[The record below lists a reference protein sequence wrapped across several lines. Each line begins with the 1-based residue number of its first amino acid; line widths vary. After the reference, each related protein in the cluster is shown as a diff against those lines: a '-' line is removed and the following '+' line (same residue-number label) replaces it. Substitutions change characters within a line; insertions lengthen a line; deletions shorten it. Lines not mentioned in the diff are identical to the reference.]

1 MYTSQHFLLYTHA
14 DHTNTRKNNIMSQ
27 QIPFFSLERQ
37 TAKLSSTIIPELQK
51 IIQKNAFIG
60 GDAVQTFE
68 NQLAGYLSAK
78 HVISCASG
86 TDALWMALRALD
98 CKPNTIILTTP
109 FSFISSASEI
119 SANEAHPLFID
130 IEKNTYNI
138 DPVKLSSWLKQ
149 NAHMKDGTTYENKTN
164 LPIKGMVVV
173 NIFGQCADFSEIK
186 KITSEWNLWLIEDAC
201 QAIGSHIDNK
211 MAGTFGDISCFSFY
225 PTKNLGAW
233 GDGGAISTNNDK
245 LADTLR
251 KLRNHGRASHYE
263 YEFYGRN
270 SRFDAMQ
277 AVVLQEKLKVLD
289 KLNNRR
295 REIAEIYN
303 QQLQSNPY
311 ITCPQEVTGHSV
323 YHQYC
328 VTVTDKNGN
337 SVRDALKA
345 HLEAHKIGSVIFYPK
360 GLNNIPFINT
370 HTELTSETPIS
381 DNIIGS
387 MLALPIWPELTN
399 DEVLTI
405 CKAIESFKP

>member
-1 MYTSQHFLLYTHA
+1 
-14 DHTNTRKNNIMSQ
+14 MSH

-37 TAKLSSTIIPELQK
+37 TAKLSSAIIPQLER
-51 IIQKNAFIG
+51 IIKKNAFIG

-68 NQLAGYLSAK
+68 TELANYLSSK

-86 TDALWMALRALD
+86 TDALRMALRALD

-119 SANEAHPLFID
+119 SANGAHPLFID
-130 IEKNTYNI
+130 IKESTYNL
-138 DPVKLSSWLKQ
+138 DSTKLSSWLQK
-149 NAHMKDGTTYENKTN
+149 NVYMKNGITYENKTN
-164 LPIKGMVVV
+164 FPIKGMVVV
-173 NIFGQCADFSEIK
+173 NIFGQCANYSEIK
-186 KITSEWNLWLIEDAC
+186 KITSQWKLWLIEDAC

-233 GDGGAISTNNDK
+233 GDGGAISTNNTK
-245 LADTLR
+245 LAETLK

-277 AVVLQEKLKVLD
+277 AVVLQAKLKVLD
-289 KLNNRR
+289 QLNNRR
-295 REIAEIYN
+295 REIASIYKK
-303 QQLQSNPY
+303 QLQENPY

-337 SVRDALKA
+337 SLRDALKA
-345 HLEAHKIGSVIFYPK
+345 HLESHKIGCVVFYPK
-360 GLNNIPFINT
+360 GLNNIQFINT
-370 HTELTSETPIS
+370 NPKLKSETPIS
-381 DNIIGS
+381 DKIIGS
-387 MLALPIWPELTN
+387 MLALPIWPELTD
-399 DEVLTI
+399 DEILVV